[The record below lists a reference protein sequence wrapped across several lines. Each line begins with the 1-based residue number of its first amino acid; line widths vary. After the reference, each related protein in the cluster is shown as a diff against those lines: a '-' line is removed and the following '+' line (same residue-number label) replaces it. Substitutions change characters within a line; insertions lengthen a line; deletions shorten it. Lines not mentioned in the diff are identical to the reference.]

1 MIEARTFDELVLLS
15 NYPREESADYVRW
28 LQERGSPRVHLLTS
42 DLGDPTDYSGIHD
55 AVLHSM
61 EFVERELGPDAELA
75 IHISPGTPAMQAVW
89 VLLAKTRFPAE
100 LIQSHEKTGVRT
112 VSIPFDISAEYVPDV
127 LRRTDEKLQRLSDG
141 LPPEAPEFDQIIRRS
156 PAMERAVARARLV
169 APRNVPVLIEGES
182 GTGKELFARAIHAS
196 SPRSSGPFE
205 AVNCGALPR
214 ELVESL
220 LFGHERGAFTG
231 ATQQHKGHFEV
242 ASGGT
247 LFLDEVGELPL
258 DAQVKLL
265 RVLQERQVRRMGS
278 DRTISVD
285 VRIIAATNRNLLE
298 EAAAGRFREDLYHRL
313 AVGVIRLPALRD
325 RQGDLSLLIERLLE
339 RINQEAASQPGYA
352 HKELSPAAR
361 SLLIAHSWPGNV
373 RELQNTLLRLS
384 IWTSGPRIG
393 VDDVREELL
402 QVGSGSRSDLLGRPL
417 GEGLQVR
424 DLVAELARHY
434 IERALQEAGGNK
446 TRAAKLLGMASY
458 QTLTDWMK
466 RYGIKLPRK
475 RREG

>member
-1 MIEARTFDELVLLS
+1 
-15 NYPREESADYVRW
+15 
-28 LQERGSPRVHLLTS
+28 
-42 DLGDPTDYSGIHD
+42 
-55 AVLHSM
+55 
-61 EFVERELGPDAELA
+61 
-75 IHISPGTPAMQAVW
+75 
-89 VLLAKTRFPAE
+89 
-100 LIQSHEKTGVRT
+100 
-112 VSIPFDISAEYVPDV
+112 
-127 LRRTDEKLQRLSDG
+127 
-141 LPPEAPEFDQIIRRS
+141 
-156 PAMERAVARARLV
+156 
-169 APRNVPVLIEGES
+169 
-182 GTGKELFARAIHAS
+182 
-196 SPRSSGPFE
+196 
-205 AVNCGALPR
+205 
-214 ELVESL
+214 
-220 LFGHERGAFTG
+220 
-231 ATQQHKGHFEV
+231 
-242 ASGGT
+242 
-247 LFLDEVGELPL
+247 
-258 DAQVKLL
+258 
-265 RVLQERQVRRMGS
+265 MGS